1 MDAGELDRR
10 IVLWRAPEIDDG
22 FQKRLDWDNAAP
34 IATVWAKLMPMSG
47 AERLAASENAAFAN
61 VRFKI
66 RKSSDVADL
75 NAKDRLVFDSVTHN
89 IANVRPEGRAFIVI
103 DAVARNDS

>member
-10 IVLWRAPEIDDG
+10 ITLQRASETEDG
-22 FQKRLDWDNAAP
+22 YGTVTGDWAD

-66 RKSSDVADL
+66 RKSSDVSDL

-89 IANVRPEGRAFIVI
+89 IANVRQEGRSFLVI
-103 DAVARNDS
+103 DAVARADNS

>member
-10 IVLWRAPEIDDG
+10 ITLQRASETDDG
-22 FQKRLDWDNAAP
+22 FTTAQGDWSDL
-34 IATVWAKLMPMSG
+34 ATVWAKLMPMSG

-66 RKSSDVADL
+66 RKSTDVADVSS
-75 NAKDRLVFDSVTHN
+75 KDRLVFDSLMHN
-89 IANVRPEGRAFIVI
+89 IVNVRPDGRAWLVI
-103 DAVARNDS
+103 DAVARNDG